1 MLTLTPLTPNYH
13 SSNVSETT
21 TENSTNHIIHEQH
34 TYNYT
39 HHHQLQ
45 SIYLQPNDVQLLTPL
60 PSIDIHPT
68 NISQPIISSPLPS
81 IQLTPDIHTLTNGTI
96 TTPSTIPSNK
106 RSKARTKVGGRKSI
120 SGGGSRSSMDL
131 AGDMDVPYERVDHR
145 KIRHRQTDTNR
156 RIRIK
161 SMIEKLRAVV
171 YTNEENVKAE
181 QSQVIEDALTDIK
194 RLREENQ
201 TLKQR
206 VEQLE
211 QVQNIHTHPTHSDD
225 IDDAL
230 SSPMPSEMY
239 DLPFVPSIIEV
250 SNAPG
255 TRLMYPTRKQPSA
268 SVSDEPMFMMQSI
281 PRSPKNMTVAM
292 WNCSIDNRWLD
303 VNSIFTMSTSY
314 TASDLYGRNTGESPT
329 FATALLRET
338 DPFDDK
344 PQYHNFSTGHGS
356 TSLVPSIMGRG
367 ITVSE
372 LGPSLGGGSPLYTDP
387 ILFKR
392 AIETPLLFNCYWL
405 DKHGCRRFSRFMS
418 QVIRDEH
425 TNKALYVFNVYYRGM

>member
-1 MLTLTPLTPNYH
+1 M
-13 SSNVSETT
+13 
-21 TENSTNHIIHEQH
+21 
-34 TYNYT
+34 
-39 HHHQLQ
+39 
-45 SIYLQPNDVQLLTPL
+45 
-60 PSIDIHPT
+60 
-68 NISQPIISSPLPS
+68 SPLPS
-81 IQLTPDIHTLTNGTI
+81 IQLDIQTPHTHTLIGTI
-96 TTPSTIPSNK
+96 STPSTAPSTIRGK
-106 RSKARTKVGGRKSI
+106 TRTKAHGKS
-120 SGGGSRSSMDL
+120 SGGGSRRSMDL
-131 AGDMDVPYERVDHR
+131 VGDIDAPYERVEYR

-171 YTNEENVKAE
+171 YTNEQNVKAE
-181 QSQVIEDALTDIK
+181 QSQVIEDALTELK

-201 TLKQR
+201 ALKQR

-211 QVQNIHTHPTHSDD
+211 QVQNIHNNVTHSVDV
-225 IDDAL
+225 DDAV
-230 SSPMPSEMY
+230 SSPMPSEVY
-239 DLPFVPSIIEV
+239 YLPFAPSIIEL
-250 SNAPG
+250 SNEPDTQVTYSA
-255 TRLMYPTRKQPSA
+255 RKQQSD
-268 SVSDEPMFMMQSI
+268 SMSDETMFMMQSI

-329 FATALLRET
+329 FATALLRES
-338 DPFDDK
+338 DPFDDNS
-344 PQYHNFSTGHGS
+344 QYHNFSTCHGS

-367 ITVSE
+367 IAVSE
-372 LGPSLGGGSPLYTDP
+372 WGPSLGGGSPLYTDP
-387 ILFKR
+387 ILFQR

-418 QVIRDEH
+418 RLIRDEH